1 MIRCKLSNI
10 KQDKFEQIMSDL
22 REKYKIKLEEIDYDQ
37 IITKNR

>member
-1 MIRCKLSNI
+1 M
-10 KQDKFEQIMSDL
+10 KQDKFEQIMSDM